1 MTVHI
6 HEIEESTDED
16 LNEED
21 ETPIDDENPAPE
33 EVDIEDL
40 LGFSMNH
47 TLAQRESRFQ

>member
-21 ETPIDDENPAPE
+21 KTPINGKDSTPE
-33 EVDIEDL
+33 EVDIADL
-40 LGFSMNH
+40 QFY
-47 TLAQRESRFQ
+47 